1 MFVGGPTLDAA
12 FEPYRAAP
20 ELQTCIE
27 LPGTAGRGELHL
39 QKDALEDPAR
49 RFAWLAQPGVY
60 HGALALEDSGGA
72 GAGPGNEMALVPEH
86 VLIPFRQDAELGP
99 PISMAATEYHFFVLY
114 RDRVVAVNRISEE
127 VAATRRFEDK
137 SAELLGLM
145 TDAESAAVFAYSTTA
160 LYEVS
165 MRNEDANAWLL
176 HLRKGE
182 VDAALAQCSTDPQR
196 DHVYNAQAERA
207 FAEGQHLRAAG
218 LYGKIRSAPPSF
230 ESIALKF
237 ADLPEALRKFL
248 LVKLGSV
255 GKSQP
260 AQASRRTPRRRCR
273 RRAPAP
279 RSSRRPARIPERA
292 GGDRQTRRKPTD
304 LNLN

>member
-39 QKDALEDPAR
+39 QKEALEDPAR

-72 GAGPGNEMALVPEH
+72 GAGNEMALVPEH

-127 VAATRRFEDK
+127 VAATRRFEDR

-182 VDAALAQCSTDPQR
+182 VDAALALCRTDPQR

-218 LYGKIRSAPPSF
+218 LYGQIRSAPPSF

-260 AQASRRTPRRRCR
+260 AQASRRPPRRRCR
-273 RRAPAP
+273 RSAN
-279 RSSRRPARIPERA
+279 RPEPEPEL
-292 GGDRQTRRKPTD
+292 TRRTPCRRRCCPSGSRSCSWTT
-304 LNLN
+304 

>member
-39 QKDALEDPAR
+39 QKEALEDPAR

-60 HGALALEDSGGA
+60 HGALALEDSG

-127 VAATRRFEDK
+127 VAATRRFEDR

-196 DHVYNAQAERA
+196 DHIYNAQAERA

-218 LYGKIRSAPPSF
+218 LYGQIRSAPPSF

-260 AQASRRTPRRRCR
+260 AQASRRPPRRRRRRSANRPEPEPELTRRTPCR
-273 RRAPAP
+273 RRCCPSGS
-279 RSSRRPARIPERA
+279 RSCSW
-292 GGDRQTRRKPTD
+292 TT
-304 LNLN
+304 